1 MKNLR
6 VCLKMEMLIENIAIV
21 PMSKRKNVIDKGLVL
36 SGVIWTTN
44 LQQFLNQKICNLYKN
59 KFLKKKFFLNHIRM
73 SEKNIV
79 FNDKMID
86 KNNFYK
92 KTIKDR

>member
-36 SGVIWTTN
+36 SGAI
-44 LQQFLNQKICNLYKN
+44 
-59 KFLKKKFFLNHIRM
+59 
-73 SEKNIV
+73 
-79 FNDKMID
+79 
-86 KNNFYK
+86 
-92 KTIKDR
+92 

>member
-59 KFLKKKFFLNHIRM
+59 KF
-73 SEKNIV
+73 
-79 FNDKMID
+79 
-86 KNNFYK
+86 YK